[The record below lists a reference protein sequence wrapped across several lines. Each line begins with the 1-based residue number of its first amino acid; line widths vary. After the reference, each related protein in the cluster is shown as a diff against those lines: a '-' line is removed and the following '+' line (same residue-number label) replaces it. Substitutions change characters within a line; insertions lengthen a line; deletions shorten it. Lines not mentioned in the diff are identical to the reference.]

1 MHAAVARRISSG
13 GFVSASR
20 AAKRAV
26 SETTSAVSPV
36 RMPELRLVVDALD
49 EVMPAERSETLSR
62 VVNVTVA
69 VVALI
74 LTAPLMA
81 VVAILIKLTSPGPA
95 LYSQIRVGV
104 DRRFREKFADE
115 RRGQD
120 FGGKPFRMYKFR
132 SMTVDAEP
140 DGKAVWAKK
149 EDPRV
154 TSIGKIMRKTRIDEL
169 PQLWNVIKGDMN
181 IVGPRPERPTIFAE
195 LRKDIPQYSMR
206 QRVKPGLT
214 GWAQINQAYDACI
227 DDVRS
232 KVNYDLEY
240 IRRQNIVEDLKIMS
254 LTLPVMILRRG
265 GW

>member
-1 MHAAVARRISSG
+1 
-13 GFVSASR
+13 
-20 AAKRAV
+20 
-26 SETTSAVSPV
+26 
-36 RMPELRLVVDALD
+36 
-49 EVMPAERSETLSR
+49 LSR
-62 VVNVTVA
+62 IVNVTVA

-81 VVAILIKLTSPGPA
+81 VVAVLIKVTSPGPA

-104 DRRFREKFADE
+104 DRRFREKFAHE

-232 KVNYDLEY
+232 KVSYDLEY

>member
-1 MHAAVARRISSG
+1 MPSAVARRASFG
-13 GFVSASR
+13 GFVSANR
-20 AAKRAV
+20 AARRALTE
-26 SETTSAVSPV
+26 STISGSV
-36 RMPELRLVVDALD
+36 RPPELRLVVDALD
-49 EVMPAERSETLSR
+49 EVVPAERSELVSR
-62 VVNVTVA
+62 IVNVSIA

-74 LTAPLMA
+74 LLAPLMA
-81 VVAILIKLTSPGPA
+81 VVALLIKLTSPGPA

-104 DRRFREKFADE
+104 DRRFREKGSDD
-115 RRGQD
+115 RRLHEY
-120 FGGKPFRMYKFR
+120 GGKPFRMYKFR
-132 SMTVDAEP
+132 SMTVNAEP

-154 TSIGKIMRKTRIDEL
+154 TPIGKIMRKTRIDEL

-232 KVNYDLEY
+232 KVSYDLEY
-240 IRRQNIVEDLKIMS
+240 IRRQNLVEDLKIMS
-254 LTLPVMILRRG
+254 LTLPVMLLRRG